1 VGRYRPTVKDPPLD
15 GFWSVSICNKDGYFQ
30 ENEYDSYSVNSVT
43 STANDDGSIT
53 VTFGPEP
60 DGSDN
65 FLYVMDG
72 WNYAPRMYRPR
83 PAILDGSWSFPEPEP
98 I

>member
-1 VGRYRPTVKDPPLD
+1 M
-15 GFWSVSICNKDGYFQ
+15 
-30 ENEYDSYSVNSVT
+30 T

-72 WNYAPRMYRPR
+72 WNYRPPHVSPR

>member
-1 VGRYRPTVKDPPLD
+1 M
-15 GFWSVSICNKDGYFQ
+15 
-30 ENEYDSYSVNSVT
+30 
-43 STANDDGSIT
+43 T

-72 WNYAPRMYRPR
+72 WNYAPPHVSPSAGDSRRLVVVPR
-83 PAILDGSWSFPEPEP
+83 T
-98 I
+98 